1 MVTLVP
7 DMLDTLG
14 LSGLFGALLVLAGV
28 AIVAVKAPVV
38 AAGIVL
44 VLLGLGLIVRRVAKS
59 LMGVFGF

>member
-1 MVTLVP
+1 
-7 DMLDTLG
+7 
-14 LSGLFGALLVLAGV
+14 VLAGV
-28 AIVAVKAPVV
+28 AIVAIKAPIV